1 MANGA
6 RIAGTILK
14 FVVVP
19 GLGLAVGYWCVAPVL
34 SRGNDS
40 LAPAST
46 VADDITDKS
55 IAHSPQTSTKSPTD
69 SNESNDT
76 AGSTA
81 GTDTDPLPPVTTNS
95 GGPVVEVE
103 VGPAKTKVE
112 KPRKRRKK
120 RVPPKADDEP
130 AKPTEE
136 EKTKDKPTVDPE
148 QSDGSTTGNPEDPGG
163 GGGHTN
169 G

>member
-40 LAPAST
+40 LAPVST

-55 IAHSPQTSTKSPTD
+55 ISHSPQSSTKPSSESTENND
-69 SNESNDT
+69 ST
-76 AGSTA
+76 GSTA
-81 GTDTDPLPPVTTNS
+81 GSDPDPLPPVTTNS
-95 GGPVVEVE
+95 GGPEVEVE

-112 KPRKRRKK
+112 KPRKHRKK
-120 RVPPKADDEP
+120 PAPPKVDGDL
-130 AKPTEE
+130 AKPTEA
-136 EKTKDKPTVDPE
+136 EKTKDKPTVDPSE
-148 QSDGSTTGNPEDPGG
+148 ADGSTTGNPEDPGG
-163 GGGHTN
+163 GGGQTN